1 MQKQKFKDEMDTLD
15 IVENRLEIMVGA
27 KVRDKDR
34 MMHAL
39 EVQDRLRGKSEGW
52 KGADEIRKWRTQRK

>member
-27 KVRDKDR
+27 RVRDKDR

-39 EVQDRLRGKSEGW
+39 EVQDRLRGRYSGW

>member
-1 MQKQKFKDEMDTLD
+1 MQKQKLKDEMDTLD

-27 KVRDKDR
+27 RVRDKDR

-39 EVQDRLRGKSEGW
+39 EVQDRLRGKSRGW

>member
-27 KVRDKDR
+27 RVRDKDR

-39 EVQDRLRGKSEGW
+39 EVQDRLRGKSVGW
-52 KGADEIRKWRTQRK
+52 KGADEIRRWRNLRK